1 MQMWPVALASYQI
14 PNAGKVP
21 SAGSFEPHQSTP
33 SIFITGH
40 VGKLCV
46 WDASCPWSLDLLHCI
61 DLPKNDVKVTCIHV
75 DMTASSAFISAG
87 CDTGDVW
94 VFRSR
99 DGPSA
104 DVDADSASD
113 ADLIGPFVLHYSM
126 PIHVSSVHCLVY
138 SAALARLAIGDTDA
152 VFTLSD
158 IVSGQTLCY
167 EMLNS
172 VAVAD
177 ASSSQAP
184 EAISASTDAVVTSLA
199 FAPWSIADGE
209 ATSLTGTSINAVLV
223 GLSSGRLLA
232 FSVTEGKPLF
242 DYAFPAVGDAGAAST
257 SVASVEAAWPRA
269 IRFCAAMD
277 VESRTLVCE
286 LQMQAVAVAPVGPSI
301 ALPAAAASEPVDAD
315 PGAPEAPLQQ
325 PGDATSIAAHATLPE
340 KVSDKTRVLIVASG
354 QHVALYEMVPL
365 SRTSAHPVKYV
376 LSFQCLDFSLRLEF
390 HV

>member
-1 MQMWPVALASYQI
+1 MWPVALTSHQI

-21 SAGSFEPHQSTP
+21 SVGSFEPQQSTP
-33 SIFITGH
+33 SILVTGH

-75 DMTASSAFISAG
+75 NMTARAAFISVG

-104 DVDADSASD
+104 DVDADSDSASD

-126 PIHVSSVHCLVY
+126 PIHVSPVHCLVY

-184 EAISASTDAVVTSLA
+184 EAASASTDAVVTSLA
-199 FAPWSIADGE
+199 FAPWSIADSE
-209 ATSLTGTSINAVLV
+209 ATSLTGTSIDAVLV

-242 DYAFPAVGDAGAAST
+242 DYALPAVGDASAASA
-257 SVASVEAAWPRA
+257 SVVSVEAAWPRA
-269 IRFCAAMD
+269 IRFCAAID
-277 VESRTLVCE
+277 VESRALVCE
-286 LQMQAVAVAPVGPSI
+286 SQTRSVVVAPVPPPI
-301 ALPAAAASEPVDAD
+301 ELPAAAASEPVDAD
-315 PGAPEAPLQQ
+315 PGAPEPPLQQ
-325 PGDATSIAAHATLPE
+325 PGDATSIAAHAPLPA
-340 KVSDKTRVLIVASG
+340 KVADKARVLIVASG
-354 QHVALYEMVPL
+354 QRVALYEMVPL
-365 SRTSAHPVKYV
+365 SRTSAHPVRYV
-376 LSFQCLDFSLRLEF
+376 HSCQCLD
-390 HV
+390 